1 MRTPAVFVVLIAV
14 LSLVGPVPASAQAPA
29 DGLKIKDMV
38 VGKGDGA
45 RRHSKVTVHYTG
57 WLIDGKKFDS
67 SHDRSKPFDFIIG
80 LGQVIGGWERGLIGM
95 KVGGKRELIIPP
107 ELGYGA
113 RGAGDAI
120 PPNATLR
127 FEVELLAVDGPTYVD
142 LDTAGVAARLA
153 AGARLVDIRGP
164 EEWAKTGVID
174 GSKRLTAFDSEGQF
188 VKTFPSDFEKMVAK
202 MDEVIVI
209 SGDGVRSS
217 LIALAL
223 TRQAGYARVFNA
235 AEGIS
240 GWVGAGRPTAK

>member
-1 MRTPAVFVVLIAV
+1 MRKLFVFLPLLAALSILVPQPAD
-14 LSLVGPVPASAQAPA
+14 AQGAG
-29 DGLKIKDMV
+29 DGLKIKEIAV
-38 VGKGDGA
+38 GDGDA
-45 RRHSKVTVHYTG
+45 AQRHSKVTVHYTG

-67 SHDRSKPFDFIIG
+67 SLDRGKPFDFIIG
-80 LGQVIGGWERGLIGM
+80 LGQVIGGWEQGLIGM
-95 KVGGKRELIIPP
+95 KVGGKRELIVPP

-127 FEVELLAVDGPTYVD
+127 FEVELLGVDGPAYVN
-142 LDTAGVAARLA
+142 LDTPGVAERLV

-164 EEWAKTGVID
+164 EEWAETGVID
-174 GSKRLTAFDSEGQF
+174 GSKRLTAFDSQGRF
-188 VKTFPSDFEKMVAK
+188 VKNFPPEFEKLVAK
-202 MDEVIVI
+202 MDEVIIV
-209 SGDGVRSS
+209 SGGGVRSS

-240 GWVGAGRPTAK
+240 GWVAAGRPIAK